1 MELREN
7 FSGNT
12 KGGCKCSTEKPERAS
27 QVWVGILLISM
38 IGEVSQGNNTEM
50 GNHNRMQ
57 NIGVNLHVKD
67 LVKEENYG
75 KVVEKI
81 QSERYT

>member
-1 MELREN
+1 
-7 FSGNT
+7 
-12 KGGCKCSTEKPERAS
+12 
-27 QVWVGILLISM
+27 M

>member
-1 MELREN
+1 M
-7 FSGNT
+7 
-12 KGGCKCSTEKPERAS
+12 KYSTEKSERTS

-38 IGEVSQGNNTEM
+38 IGEVSQSNSTEM
-50 GNHNRMQ
+50 GNLNRMQ
-57 NIGVNLHVKD
+57 NIMINLHFKD

-81 QSERYT
+81 QSER